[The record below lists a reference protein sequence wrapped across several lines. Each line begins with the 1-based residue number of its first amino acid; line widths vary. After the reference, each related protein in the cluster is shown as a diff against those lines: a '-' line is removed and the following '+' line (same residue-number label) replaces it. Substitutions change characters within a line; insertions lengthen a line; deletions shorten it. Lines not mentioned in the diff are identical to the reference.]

1 MSNDIRPKRVRPLPR
16 TPVALSVL
24 NLLNERPMHPYEM
37 RTRMRERGHDRAF
50 KIRESSVYDT
60 VTRLA
65 ERGFIEPVDVNR
77 EGRRPE
83 RTVYAITE
91 AGRDELLVWMWELA
105 SEPPAEAP
113 AFAAPLMFI
122 YSLGQDRTMA
132 AFQQRAARL
141 EADISSSDAYRRA
154 FVADMPG
161 FVRDLRHRGGVHPG
175 DAQSGA
181 RLAAGHA
188 GRVAG
193 RHLPVA
199 DPGPARGGRLHEL
212 TKRKAVSGAATP
224 ETARGIHERG
234 LADTRGL
241 GIFEDMPVGRA

>member
-1 MSNDIRPKRVRPLPR
+1 MSDDLHPKRARPLPR

-37 RTRMRERGHDRAF
+37 RARMRERGHDRAF

-83 RTVYAITE
+83 RTVYGITE
-91 AGRDELLVWMWELA
+91 AGRDELLVWMWDLV
-105 SEPPAEAP
+105 SEPPSESP

-122 YSLGQDRTMA
+122 YSLGRDRTIA

-141 EADISSSDAYRRA
+141 DADISASDAYRRA
-154 FVADMPG
+154 FTTDMPG
-161 FVRDLRHRGGVHPG
+161 FVRIFGIEEEYTQAMRR
-175 DAQSGA
+175 A
-181 RLAAGHA
+181 
-188 GRVAG
+188 
-193 RHLPVA
+193 
-199 DPGPARGGRLHEL
+199 EL
-212 TKRKAVSGAATP
+212 TWVRSTLDQLRDGTFP
-224 ETARGIHERG
+224 WPTLDELREGGFTS
-234 LADTRGL
+234 
-241 GIFEDMPVGRA
+241 

>member
-1 MSNDIRPKRVRPLPR
+1 MSDDLRPKRVRPLPR

-91 AGRDELLVWMWELA
+91 AGRDELLVWMWELV
-105 SEPPAEAP
+105 SEPGWWVPSVAVAPVDHTPGHQVVRETEKWGRFPVEVVRVEPKTYAAFRWASHMPGADLGPGNTTLVEFVVRPVGGAVEVTVTESGFAAVDAP
-113 AFAAPLMFI
+113 AAVREQAWKDNTGGWESELAG
-122 YSLGQDRTMA
+122 LRE
-132 AFQQRAARL
+132 RAESA
-141 EADISSSDAYRRA
+141 
-154 FVADMPG
+154 
-161 FVRDLRHRGGVHPG
+161 
-175 DAQSGA
+175 
-181 RLAAGHA
+181 
-188 GRVAG
+188 
-193 RHLPVA
+193 
-199 DPGPARGGRLHEL
+199 
-212 TKRKAVSGAATP
+212 
-224 ETARGIHERG
+224 
-234 LADTRGL
+234 
-241 GIFEDMPVGRA
+241 